1 MAAQVREPTDAE
13 IGEVVEAMNLLDEL
27 TDAEAADA
35 VYAVRPDLY
44 EEAVA
49 EAHIELMRT
58 VNPYM

>member
-1 MAAQVREPTDAE
+1 MREPTDAE
-13 IGEVVEAMNLLDEL
+13 IGKIVKELNLLAEL
-27 TDAEAADA
+27 TDTEAADA

-58 VNPYM
+58 VNPNM

>member
-1 MAAQVREPTDAE
+1 MRQPTDAE
-13 IGEVVEAMNLLDEL
+13 IGKVVKAMNLLDEL

-49 EAHIELMRT
+49 EAHIELLRKA
-58 VNPYM
+58 NPNI